1 MIHELSLEATD
12 KVRFISDLH
21 LGHPK
26 TKITDVRQLQ
36 FLFEDCTH
44 LVVCGD
50 LCEDRPSPYQEI
62 GREMREAF
70 ISMSQNTGVK
80 LILLAGNHDPNEEAS
95 ILHIKEQKLY
105 ALHGHALFKN
115 IAPWGWEYLKNKKLC
130 HELICSYPDADTN
143 IYSRLELA
151 RKMSLIVPPIFHQKK
166 KTKNKLLGFLLHS
179 AWPPERP
186 IQIIRAW
193 LTMLGKMH
201 QFSQTFFNDSEIVI
215 FGHFHRRAY
224 SYKKNRLCLN
234 LGACFHHAQS
244 YAADL
249 MPDGSLFI
257 RSYTPNGF
265 DAPAQKIRS

>member
-1 MIHELSLEATD
+1 MIHELSLESTD

-26 TKITDVRQLQ
+26 SKTTDVRQLQ
-36 FLFEDCTH
+36 FLFKGCTH

-50 LCEDRPSPYQEI
+50 LCEDRASPYQEK
-62 GREMREAF
+62 GREMRDTF
-70 ISMSQNTGVK
+70 ISMCTNAGVK

-95 ILHIKEQKLY
+95 ILHIKGHKLY

-115 IAPWGWEYLKNKKLC
+115 VAPWGWEYLKNKKLC
-130 HELICSYPDADTN
+130 LELINAFPDADTN
-143 IYSRLELA
+143 IHSRTQLA
-151 RKMSLIVPPIFHQKK
+151 REMSLIVPPIFHQKK

-193 LTMLGKMH
+193 ITMLEKMH
-201 QFSQTFFNDSEIVI
+201 RFSQTFFNDSEIVI

-234 LGACFHHAQS
+234 LGASFRHAQP
-244 YAADL
+244 YTADYT
-249 MPDGSLFI
+249 PDGSLFI
-257 RSYTPNGF
+257 RSYTPDGF
-265 DAPAQKIRS
+265 DAPAQKIR